1 MFCFFPITYKIVK
14 LTFYYLHSP
23 EACISG
29 GSYWGAGGAGIAVE
43 EYGSFGTGGYYY
55 SFNQI
60 HDPKPGVVLLE
71 FS

>member
-1 MFCFFPITYKIVK
+1 MLCFFLIAYKIVK
-14 LTFYYLHSP
+14 LTLYYLYSP
-23 EACISG
+23 DECISG
-29 GSYWGAGGAGIAVE
+29 DWYGAGGAGIAVE